1 MEKKQLLANEKK
13 FSLIIER
20 LALELIEN
28 HGDFSDT
35 VIIGLQPRGIFVSA
49 RIIETLK
56 KILNINS
63 IASGNLDITFFRDD
77 FRTHD
82 TPLIPS
88 KTEMEIEIENKKV
101 LLVDDVLFTGRTIRS
116 GIDALLSY
124 GRPQKVELLVLVDR
138 LYSRDLPIQANYSGL
153 KIDTINS
160 EKVIVNW
167 KQIEQEDS
175 IWLMQKN

>member
-35 VIIGLQPRGIFVSA
+35 VIIGLQPRGVYVSE
-49 RIIETLK
+49 RIISTLK
-56 KILNINS
+56 SILKINT

-77 FRTHD
+77 FKTHD

-88 KTEMEIEIENKKV
+88 KTEMEIEIENKQV
-101 LLVDDVLFTGRTIRS
+101 VLVDDVLFTGRTIRS

-167 KQIEQEDS
+167 KQTEQEDS

>member
-1 MEKKQLLANEKK
+1 
-13 FSLIIER
+13 
-20 LALELIEN
+20 
-28 HGDFSDT
+28 
-35 VIIGLQPRGIFVSA
+35 
-49 RIIETLK
+49 
-56 KILNINS
+56 
-63 IASGNLDITFFRDD
+63 
-77 FRTHD
+77 
-82 TPLIPS
+82 
-88 KTEMEIEIENKKV
+88 MEIEIENKKV
-101 LLVDDVLFTGRTIRS
+101 VLVDDVLFTGRTIRS

>member
-1 MEKKQLLANEKK
+1 VEKKQLLANEKK

-56 KILNINS
+56 KILTINS

-101 LLVDDVLFTGRTIRS
+101 VLVDDVLFTGRTIRS

-124 GRPQKVELLVLVDR
+124 GR

>member
-1 MEKKQLLANEKK
+1 VEKKQLLANEKK

-28 HGDFSDT
+28 HSNFSET
-35 VIIGLQPRGIFVSA
+35 VIIGLQPRGIYVSE
-49 RIIETLK
+49 RIISTLK
-56 KILNINS
+56 RILKIET

-101 LLVDDVLFTGRTIRS
+101 ILVDDVLFTGRTIRS

-138 LYSRDLPIQANYSGL
+138 LYSRDLPIQANYAGL

-167 KQIEQEDS
+167 KHIDSEDS

>member
-20 LALELIEN
+20 LSLELIEN
-28 HGDFSDT
+28 HFDFTHT

-49 RIIETLK
+49 RIIQTLK
-56 KILNINS
+56 RILNINS

-77 FRTHD
+77 FRSHD
-82 TPLIPS
+82 SPLIPS
-88 KTEMEIEIENKKV
+88 KTDMDIEIENKKIV
-101 LLVDDVLFTGRTIRS
+101 LVDDVLFTGRTIRS

-167 KQIEQEDS
+167 KHLNKEDS